1 MGIVLTKTDD
11 HASIVD
17 VPNKTVKELA
27 GIKLVGKGAAN
38 LVQTNNENLLKI
50 LQNFAGNNPPDEPMP
65 GQLWYDTNE
74 QTVKLYHGD
83 GWVELT
89 PVKRRDEFKLR
100 KKEQPITPSFDIINN
115 SFEIT
120 RNGLKLS
127 SFEYKQNGNTIIIEN
142 SKRSDIIIITN

>member
-1 MGIVLTKTDD
+1 MGIVLTKTQDY
-11 HASIVD
+11 ASIAE
-17 VPNKTVKELA
+17 VPNKAIKELA

-38 LVQTNNENLLKI
+38 LVQANNENLLKI
-50 LQNFAGNNPPDEPMP
+50 LQNFAGDTPPDNPMP
-65 GQLWYDTNE
+65 GQLWYDTTE
-74 QTVKLYHGD
+74 QTVKLFHGD

-89 PVKRRDEFKLR
+89 PVKRKDEFKLR

-127 SFEYKQNGNTIIIEN
+127 TLEYEQNGNTIIIEN

>member
-11 HASIVD
+11 HASIVE
-17 VPNKTVKELA
+17 VPNKTIKELA
-27 GIKLVGKGAAN
+27 GIKLVGKGTGDI
-38 LVQTNNENLLKI
+38 VKTNNENLLKI
-50 LQNFAGNNPPDEPMP
+50 LQNFAGDTPPEDPMP
-65 GQLWYDTNE
+65 GQLWYDTHE

-127 SFEYKQNGNTIIIEN
+127 SFEYKQNKNTIIIEN